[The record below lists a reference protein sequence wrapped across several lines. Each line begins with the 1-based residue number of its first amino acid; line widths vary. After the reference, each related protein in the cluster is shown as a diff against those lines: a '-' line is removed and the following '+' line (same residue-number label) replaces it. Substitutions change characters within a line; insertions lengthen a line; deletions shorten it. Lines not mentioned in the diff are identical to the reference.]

1 MMTTE
6 RVTIGNAMLYYGDCI
21 ELLPEIPTSSIDAI
35 VVDPPFFQGF
45 NHNGS
50 KSERAD
56 LSIGKP
62 FFNLFFD
69 NMARVC
75 KEQRAVYVFC
85 DWRTNGFFMDM
96 MNDHVPVK
104 NSLVWAKHP
113 GTGTF
118 YQNSYELILF
128 HCNTSRRFP
137 FSNVLTGIKSF
148 NGGAKVTNG
157 DKVHPTQKPVE
168 LIEKFIA
175 DSTQQGMTVLDPM
188 MGSGTTGVACAK
200 MGRAFIGIEQ
210 QKKYFDIA
218 CERIEKA
225 YTGYKNQFAEVR
237 ELVETNELF
246 TSRTTGII
254 PGCHS
259 NGNEP
264 LEH

>member
-1 MMTTE
+1 MTTE
-6 RVTIGNAMLYYGDCI
+6 RVTIGNAVLLLGDCI
-21 ELLPEIPTSSIDAI
+21 ELLPELPTSSIDAI

-50 KSERAD
+50 RSERAD

-62 FFNLFFD
+62 FFNLFFG

-75 KEQRAVYVFC
+75 KEERAVYVFC

-96 MNDHVPVK
+96 MNDYVPVR
-104 NSLVWAKHP
+104 NTLVWVKHV
-113 GTGTF
+113 GTGSF
-118 YQNSYELILF
+118 YQNSHELILF
-128 HCNTSRRFP
+128 HCNPRRRLP
-137 FSNVLTGIKSF
+137 FSNVVMGIKSF

-157 DKVHPTQKPVE
+157 EKVHPTQKPVE
-168 LIEKFIA
+168 LIEKFLV
-175 DSTQQGMTVLDPM
+175 DSTRQGMTVLDPM

-210 QKKYFDIA
+210 QRKYFDIA
-218 CERIEKA
+218 CERIKKA
-225 YTGYKNQFAEVR
+225 YAEYENQFSEVKKM
-237 ELVETNELF
+237 VETNELF
-246 TSRTTGII
+246 VLRTTDTI
-254 PGCHS
+254 PSCHT

>member
-1 MMTTE
+1 MTTE
-6 RVTIGNAMLYYGDCI
+6 RITIGNAVLLLGDCM
-21 ELLPEIPTSSIDAI
+21 ELLPEISASSIDAV

-62 FFNLFFD
+62 FFSLFFG
-69 NMARVC
+69 NLARVC
-75 KEQRAVYVFC
+75 KGERAVYVFC

-96 MNDHVPVK
+96 MNDYIPVK
-104 NSLVWAKHP
+104 NSLVWVKHV
-113 GTGTF
+113 GTGSF
-118 YQNSYELILF
+118 YQNSHELILF
-128 HCNTSRRFP
+128 HCNTTRRFP

-157 DKVHPTQKPVE
+157 EKVHPTQKPVE

-188 MGSGTTGVACAK
+188 MGSGTTGVACAN
-200 MGRAFIGIEQ
+200 MNRAFIGIEQ
-210 QKKYFDIA
+210 QRKYFDIA
-218 CERIEKA
+218 CERIAKA
-225 YTGYKNQFAEVR
+225 HERFKEQFIEVR
-237 ELVETNELF
+237 GQVETKELF
-246 TSRTTGII
+246 TSRITDTI
-254 PGCHS
+254 PSCHS

>member
-1 MMTTE
+1 MTTE
-6 RVTIGNAMLYYGDCI
+6 RIQIGNATLFCGDCI
-21 ELLPEIPTSSIDAI
+21 ELLPEIPTSSIDAV

-50 KSERAD
+50 RSERAD

-62 FFNLFFD
+62 FFNLFFG

-75 KEQRAVYVFC
+75 KEERAVYVFC

-104 NSLVWAKHP
+104 NSLVWVKHV
-113 GTGTF
+113 GTGSC

-128 HCNTSRRFP
+128 HSNTTRRIP
-137 FSNVLTGIKSF
+137 FSNVITGIKSF

-157 DKVHPTQKPVE
+157 EKVHPTQKPVE
-168 LIEKFIA
+168 LIEKIIA

-200 MGRAFIGIEQ
+200 MGRVFIGIEQ
-210 QKKYFDIA
+210 QRRYFDIA

-225 YTGYKNQFAEVR
+225 HAEYENQFPEVR
-237 ELVETNELF
+237 KLIETKKLF
-246 TSRTTGII
+246 
-254 PGCHS
+254 
-259 NGNEP
+259 
-264 LEH
+264 

>member
-1 MMTTE
+1 MTTE
-6 RVTIGNAMLYYGDCI
+6 RVTIGNATLFCGDCI
-21 ELLPEIPTSSIDAI
+21 ELLPEIPNSSVDAI

-62 FFNLFFD
+62 FFNLFFG
-69 NMARVC
+69 NIERVC
-75 KEQRAVYVFC
+75 KEERAVYVFC
-85 DWRTNGFFMDM
+85 DWRTNGFFLDM
-96 MNDHVPVK
+96 MNDYVPVR
-104 NSLVWAKHP
+104 NTLVWIKHI
-113 GTGTF
+113 GTGSF
-118 YQNSYELILF
+118 YQNSHELILF
-128 HCNTSRRFP
+128 HCNTTRRLP
-137 FSNVLTGIKSF
+137 FSNVITGVKSF

-168 LIEKFIA
+168 LIAKFIT

-188 MGSGTTGVACAK
+188 MGSGTTGVACAN

-210 QKKYFDIA
+210 QRKYFDIA
-218 CERIEKA
+218 CKRIEKA
-225 YTGYKNQFAEVR
+225 YAEYGNQFLEVR
-237 ELVETNELF
+237 EMVETNELF
-246 TSRTTGII
+246 TRTIGTI
-254 PGCHS
+254 PGCHI